1 MIRTLSLSLGLVA
14 LAALGGLWITASP
27 TPSLAPI
34 PAAQAQEAPQVESFT
49 LGDPDAPIKLEEF
62 ASFTCGHCGT
72 FHDEVFKRL
81 KAEYIDT
88 GKVHFTYREVYW
100 DPYAIWAGLLARCG
114 GEMRFF
120 GIVSVLYEKQSDWID
135 ANDPAATAESLRQ
148 IGRASGLAPD
158 QMEACLSDA
167 ALAEAL
173 RDHSAETTD
182 EAGVNATPSIV
193 IDGELY
199 KNMRY
204 RDLKKILD
212 EKLAG

>member
-1 MIRTLSLSLGLVA
+1 MIRSLSISLGLVA
-14 LAALGGLWITASP
+14 LAALGGYWMTSQPNVGL
-27 TPSLAPI
+27 TPVA
-34 PAAQAQEAPQVESFT
+34 AAQAQEVPQVESFT

-62 ASFTCGHCGT
+62 ASFTCGHCGN
-72 FHDEVFKRL
+72 FHEDVFKRL
-81 KAEYIDT
+81 KADYIDT

-120 GIVSVLYEKQSDWID
+120 GIVSVLYEKQKDWID
-135 ANDPAATAESLRQ
+135 AKDPAKTAENLRQ
-148 IGRASGLAPD
+148 IGRAAGLGEAE
-158 QMEACLSDA
+158 METCLSDA
-167 ALAEAL
+167 ALATAL
-173 RDHSAETTD
+173 RDQSAATTAA
-182 EAGVNATPSIV
+182 AGVTGTPSML